1 MRDFSAT
8 NQMSWGEIGA
18 WLTPFPPRGHKAH
31 LQEVGVSCRPPH
43 SLPHS
48 PFFFS
53 TTYAGF
59 PCAYITSACPVSAV
73 HVQHA
78 SQVPGQQPTRAQ
90 HPSNPGAVE
99 PTLDPAGLQRR
110 RPPSHSSA
118 QSVRAASFLHR
129 TGLLTKD
136 MTKKKPNVL
145 FSLF

>member
-8 NQMSWGEIGA
+8 NQMSSGEIGA
-18 WLTPFPPRGHKAH
+18 WLTPFPPRGNKSH
-31 LQEVGVSCRPPH
+31 LQEVGVSCRPHVPPP
-43 SLPHS
+43 LP
-48 PFFFS
+48 PFS

-78 SQVPGQQPTRAQ
+78 SQVPGQQPPRAQ
-90 HPSNPGAVE
+90 QPSNPGAVE

-136 MTKKKPNVL
+136 MTKKKTKCA